1 MAGIELHSGDI
12 TQLSV
17 DAIVNAANELL
28 IGGGGVDGAIHAA
41 AGPELVDASQ
51 KLAPCPAGNA
61 RLTPGFHLRARFVI
75 HAVGPIFR
83 DGTQGE
89 SDVLAATY
97 RAALEIAD
105 EHNFSSV
112 AFPCI
117 STGAYGFP
125 QGDARDIAIHTC
137 TDWLKQH
144 EHPRTIVFCCFEP
157 SDVLLYTERLNE
169 LGIFRQHAG

>member
-51 KLAPCPAGNA
+51 QLAPCPAGNS
-61 RLTPGFHLRARFVI
+61 RLTPGFNLYANFVI
-75 HAVGPIFR
+75 HAVGPVFR
-83 DGTQGE
+83 DGTHGE
-89 SDVLAATY
+89 FEILADTY
-97 RAALEIAD
+97 RSALQIAD
-105 EHNFSSV
+105 MHEMDSV

-117 STGAYGFP
+117 STGAYHFP
-125 QGDARDIAIHTC
+125 QDRACEIAIRTC
-137 TDWLKQH
+137 TEWLN
-144 EHPRTIVFCCFEP
+144 EHDRTKTIVLCCFEP
-157 SDVLLYTERLNE
+157 SDTKLYTERLNE
-169 LGIFRQHAG
+169 LGILRKFAG